1 MRITKRQLRRIIKE
15 EKAKLQEMDP
25 AARGADTHHYPR
37 VEWSNVEELVDKWS
51 EAEYAAFDTGD
62 PSMMA
67 MGDTVRDARMAWN
80 EQIKSAAMDME
91 NEMTQRIRGIAL
103 QVMKEYTDKLINGD
117 YA

>member
-1 MRITKRQLRRIIKE
+1 MKITKRQLRRIIKE

-25 AARGADTHHYPR
+25 TVRGADTHHYPR
-37 VEWSNVEELVDKWS
+37 VDWSNVGELVDKWS

-67 MGDTVRDARMAWN
+67 MGDTIKDARIAWN

-91 NEMTQRIRGIAL
+91 NDMTQRIRQLAL
-103 QVMKEYTDKLINGD
+103 SMMQEYTDKLIDGE
-117 YA
+117 YS